1 MTARRDQSPSD
12 REDPIAA
19 SVRSHIRASDT
30 PDLEDRV
37 MREVRALPPHQSRP
51 AGLRDAWSWLMAPRR
66 ITIPMRPAYG
76 LAAGIAAIALFV
88 FMGTGTPPATQVAMD
103 EERDAAVVFVQFRLE
118 APEAT
123 AVQVA
128 GTFSEWEPRHSLV
141 EVAPGVWTATVPV
154 RAGVHEYAFVVDGE
168 DWRVDPYAPQVN
180 DSFGGVNNRLPM
192 LASSITNG

>member
-1 MTARRDQSPSD
+1 MTSYDDQPAPD
-12 REDPIAA
+12 RTDPIAGA
-19 SVRSHIRASDT
+19 VRSYIRAGET

-37 MREVRALPPHQSRP
+37 MREVRALPPHRSRSG
-51 AGLRDAWSWLMAPRR
+51 AFHAAWTWLVSPRR
-66 ITIPMRPAYG
+66 VTIPMRPAYG
-76 LAAGIAAIALFV
+76 LVGGFAAMLLFV
-88 FMGTGTPPATQVAMD
+88 FMGTGVPAATELAVA
-103 EERDAAVVFVQFRLE
+103 EEREASVVFVQFRLE

-180 DSFGGVNNRLPM
+180 DSFGGVNNRLPV
-192 LASSITNG
+192 LATSITNG

>member
-1 MTARRDQSPSD
+1 MTSYDDQPAPD
-12 REDPIAA
+12 RTDPIAGA
-19 SVRSHIRASDT
+19 VRSYVRAGET

-37 MREVRALPPHQSRP
+37 MREVRALPPHRSR
-51 AGLRDAWSWLMAPRR
+51 AGALHAAWTWLVSPRR
-66 ITIPMRPAYG
+66 VTIPMRPAYG
-76 LAAGIAAIALFV
+76 LAGGLAAMLLFV
-88 FMGTGTPPATQVAMD
+88 FMGTGAPAATELAVA
-103 EERDAAVVFVQFRLE
+103 EEREASVVFVQFRLE

-168 DWRVDPYAPQVN
+168 DWRVDPYAPQVS

-192 LASSITNG
+192 LATSITNG

>member
-1 MTARRDQSPSD
+1 MTSYDDQPAPD
-12 REDPIAA
+12 RTDPIAEA
-19 SVRSHIRASDT
+19 VRSYVRAGET

-37 MREVRALPPHQSRP
+37 MREVRALPLHRSR
-51 AGLRDAWSWLMAPRR
+51 AGALHAAWTWLVSPRR
-66 ITIPMRPAYG
+66 VTIPMRPAYG
-76 LAAGIAAIALFV
+76 LAVGLTAMLLFV
-88 FMGTGTPPATQVAMD
+88 FMGTGAPAATELAVA
-103 EERDAAVVFVQFRLE
+103 EEREASVVFVQFRLE

-154 RAGVHEYAFVVDGE
+154 RAGVHEYAFVVDGQ

-180 DSFGGVNNRLPM
+180 DSFGGVNNRLPV
-192 LASSITNG
+192 LATSITNG

>member
-1 MTARRDQSPSD
+1 MTSYDDQPAPD
-12 REDPIAA
+12 RTDPIAGA
-19 SVRSHIRASDT
+19 VRSYVRAGET

-37 MREVRALPPHQSRP
+37 MREVRALPLHRSR
-51 AGLRDAWSWLMAPRR
+51 AGALHAAWTWLVSPRR
-66 ITIPMRPAYG
+66 VTIPMRPAYG
-76 LAAGIAAIALFV
+76 LAVGLTAMLLFV
-88 FMGTGTPPATQVAMD
+88 FMGTGAPPATELAVA
-103 EERDAAVVFVQFRLE
+103 EEREASVVFVQFRLE

-154 RAGVHEYAFVVDGE
+154 RAGVHEYAFVVDGQ

-180 DSFGGVNNRLPM
+180 DSFGGVNNRLPV
-192 LASSITNG
+192 LATSITNG